1 MRRWGIERE
10 KKEKLSRTGSKSWR
24 GRQTR
29 CNLIETFIRS
39 PSYIKH
45 RPLKMRWRDNLIWA
59 GLIDRPIPKDAR
71 GKEAWRERKNGET
84 KRGVEEREWKFSLP
98 RTSFSFSLVERRGKG
113 REKSGREAFSRKR
126 ETIVFHMKRA
136 HNATIF
142 VREAEPAA
150 PLSLR
155 IVFPLSVFLFSPFNG
170 ISRMGAIKMLRLLVY
185 RKTPYVPGEK
195 LRLRSEKAKSQPI
208 QRVNSIGI
216 SPGGRGKRRGGECTL
231 EGGKNWRRRFDGSF
245 NS

>member
-1 MRRWGIERE
+1 
-10 KKEKLSRTGSKSWR
+10 
-24 GRQTR
+24 
-29 CNLIETFIRS
+29 
-39 PSYIKH
+39 
-45 RPLKMRWRDNLIWA
+45 
-59 GLIDRPIPKDAR
+59 
-71 GKEAWRERKNGET
+71 
-84 KRGVEEREWKFSLP
+84 
-98 RTSFSFSLVERRGKG
+98 
-113 REKSGREAFSRKR
+113 
-126 ETIVFHMKRA
+126 MKRA

-195 LRLRSEKAKSQPI
+195 LRPGLRSEKAKSQPI

-216 SPGGRGKRRGGECTL
+216 SPRGRGKRRGGECTL

>member
-1 MRRWGIERE
+1 MFRRVLYIYTCMRRWGIERE

-71 GKEAWRERKNGET
+71 GKKAWRERKNGET

-98 RTSFSFSLVERRGKG
+98 RIRTSFSPSLSLPLKGEGRGEIWERSVLEEAWNDRFPYETRPQRNNFRKRSGTGCSTLFENRLPSFSLF
-113 REKSGREAFSRKR
+113 SFSRCSSR
-126 ETIVFHMKRA
+126 ST
-136 HNATIF
+136 
-142 VREAEPAA
+142 
-150 PLSLR
+150 
-155 IVFPLSVFLFSPFNG
+155 VFPEWAQLRCWDFWCTG
-170 ISRMGAIKMLRLLVY
+170 RLL
-185 RKTPYVPGEK
+185 TFPGRNCARDWE
-195 LRLRSEKAKSQPI
+195 
-208 QRVNSIGI
+208 V
-216 SPGGRGKRRGGECTL
+216 KRQSR
-231 EGGKNWRRRFDGSF
+231 NRFSG
-245 NS
+245 